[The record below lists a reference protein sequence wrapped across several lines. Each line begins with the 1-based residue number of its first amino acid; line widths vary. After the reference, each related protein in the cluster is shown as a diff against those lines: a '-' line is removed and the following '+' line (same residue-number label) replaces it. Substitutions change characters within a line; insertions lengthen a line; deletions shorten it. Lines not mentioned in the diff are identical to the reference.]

1 MKANFL
7 VYFFL
12 LLKVL
17 QHIEKYVFLK
27 FPLYMYIVEFSQVI
41 MVIPKTSVCY
51 IRDDIPYENN
61 YYFMLLQIF
70 SKSFFGER
78 TLRNTIRVSC
88 YKQ

>member
-1 MKANFL
+1 MKL
-7 VYFFL
+7 LSWYYFFCCL
-12 LLKVL
+12 MFCIILRNTF
-17 QHIEKYVFLK
+17 FLK
-27 FPLYMYIVEFSQVI
+27 FTLYMYTVEFSQVI

-61 YYFMLLQIF
+61 YNFMLLQIF

-88 YKQ
+88 CKQ